1 MDMGILK
8 ILAVIFIVFIV
19 ILVIITFSISNILR
33 AFGLDSFFRA
43 FSQMGSFGRGSVYDA
58 LEAAREL
65 EAETPASISA
75 MTSIYLP
82 RIMKDFPELNY
93 EEMKNISET
102 TLKSFFQCI
111 DKGTLDKEKI
121 TGENLR
127 EIIRQRIDSNNSLGK
142 RESFKGIKIHRTE
155 IRDYVSKGSF
165 CRITLQSAVEYMYS
179 DDEIVSPATKCQTK
193 WDQEWLYIQD
203 PDKLPDSIKA
213 SDGLGLVCPNCGG
226 PIKSI
231 GIRACEYCG
240 SAIVPIN
247 MRVWEL
253 HEIKKA

>member
-1 MDMGILK
+1 MGIFK
-8 ILAVIFIVFIV
+8 VIAIIAIIFIL
-19 ILVIITFSISNILR
+19 ILVAFYGIIANVLK
-33 AFGLDSFFRA
+33 ALGLGGIFRA
-43 FSQMGSFGRGSVYDA
+43 FSQMSRFGGTSMYDA

-65 EAETPASISA
+65 EKDTPASIAA

-82 RIMKDFPELNY
+82 KIMKDFPELNY
-93 EEMKNISET
+93 EEMKNTSET
-102 TLKSFFQCI
+102 ILKSFFTCI
-111 DKGTLDKEKI
+111 NKGALEKDKI
-121 TGENLR
+121 PGENLR
-127 EIIRQRIDSNNSLGK
+127 EIISHRIGSNKSLGK
-142 RESFKGIKIHRTE
+142 KEVFREIKIHRTE
-155 IRDYVSKGSF
+155 IKDYISKGSF
-165 CRITLQSAVEYMYS
+165 CSITLQSAVEYRYS
-179 DDEIVSPATKCQTK
+179 ENEIVSPPDKCQTK
-193 WDQEWLYIQD
+193 WNQEWLYIQD
-203 PDKLPDSIKA
+203 PDKLPDSIKT